1 MNREEKQKQRENICK
16 VLRDKIENNSMQM
29 EIDLFQKMNAPARVI
44 NTMQANLLRYQR
56 LYEQVC
62 SGNK

>member
-1 MNREEKQKQRENICK
+1 MTTQEKLKQRENICK
-16 VLRDKIENNSMQM
+16 VIRDKIENNSMQM

-44 NTMQANLLRYQR
+44 KTMQGNLLRYQK

-62 SGNK
+62 GEK